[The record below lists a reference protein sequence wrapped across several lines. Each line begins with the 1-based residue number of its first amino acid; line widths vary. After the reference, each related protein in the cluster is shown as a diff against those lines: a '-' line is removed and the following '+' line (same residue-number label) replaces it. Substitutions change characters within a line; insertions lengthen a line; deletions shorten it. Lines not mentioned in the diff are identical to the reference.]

1 MEGLE
6 APHRSASLSA
16 QLVSGLRAHIA
27 AGRWPVGT
35 RIPPENALVQELQV
49 SRNTLREALRALV
62 HLGLLEARAGDG
74 TYVRASNELESVLVR
89 RATSARGDDVF
100 ELRAILEEYAAGLA
114 AVRRTSHDL
123 AELRRLLGC
132 AEEAGRTGDMEAI
145 AAVDGD
151 FHRALVHAGGNELLT
166 EVYDYLGSALTSAL
180 GALTWNAE
188 AAAEHARL
196 HVQLVDAV
204 EAGDETGARCLAA
217 SVVQVTR
224 HTAATARGEADA

>member
-6 APHRSASLSA
+6 APHRGVSLSA
-16 QLVSGLRAHIA
+16 QLVSSLRAHIA

-35 RIPPENALVQELQV
+35 RIPPESVLVQELQV

-74 TYVRASNELESVLVR
+74 TYVRASSELESVLVR
-89 RATSARGDDVF
+89 RAASARSEDVF

-114 AVRRTSHDL
+114 AVRRTTDDL

-132 AEEAGRTGDMEAI
+132 AEEAGRTGDMETI
-145 AAVDGD
+145 AAVDGE
-151 FHRALVHAGGNELLT
+151 FHRALVRASGNEILA
-166 EVYDYLGSALTSAL
+166 EVYEYLGSALTSAL

-188 AAAEHARL
+188 AAAEHDRL
-196 HVQLVDAV
+196 HGQLVDAI
-204 EAGDETGARCLAA
+204 EAGDETGARCMAA
-217 SVVQVTR
+217 SVVQATR
-224 HTAATARGEADA
+224 HTAATARREAAE

>member
-6 APHRSASLSA
+6 APHRAVSLSA
-16 QLVSGLRAHIA
+16 QLVSSLRAHIA

-35 RIPPENALVQELQV
+35 RIPPESVLVQELQV

-89 RATSARGDDVF
+89 RATSAPSEDVF

-132 AEEAGRTGDMEAI
+132 AEEADRTGDMETI

-151 FHRALVHAGGNELLT
+151 FHRALVRASGNELLT
-166 EVYDYLGSALTSAL
+166 EVYEYLGSALTSAL

-196 HVQLVDAV
+196 HAQLVDAV
-204 EAGDETGARCLAA
+204 EARDETGARSMAA

-224 HTAATARGEADA
+224 HTAARGEV